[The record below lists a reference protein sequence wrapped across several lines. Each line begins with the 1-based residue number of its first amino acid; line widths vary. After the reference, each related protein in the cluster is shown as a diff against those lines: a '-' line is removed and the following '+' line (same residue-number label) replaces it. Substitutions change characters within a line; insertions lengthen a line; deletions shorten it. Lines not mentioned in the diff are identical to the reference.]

1 MGLEFILRWLSIVV
15 LDLTLGG
22 DNAVVIALAVR
33 KLPPRQQKL
42 GILWGTLGAVVLRV
56 SVTFI
61 AAKIL
66 SIPFFQAAGGLLLI
80 YIALKLLRQEAPA
93 DESNTKT
100 SANLF
105 EAIKIIV
112 IADFI
117 MSTDNILAVAAASHG
132 SLFLLLFGLGLS
144 IPIIMAGATF
154 IARLMGRYPWLVQLG
169 AGILGWV
176 SGEMLVKD
184 PIIHSRIAPY
194 YSALKWGV
202 PALVTVGV
210 LAVGWLLNRRAA
222 AKEAAVKEAAI
233 PEQEVV

>member
-15 LDLTLGG
+15 IDLTLGG

-33 KLPPRQQKL
+33 KLPPKQQKL
-42 GILWGTLGAVVLRV
+42 GILWGTVGAVVLRV
-56 SVTFI
+56 SVTFV

-66 SIPFFQAAGGLLLI
+66 SIPFLQAAGGLLLI
-80 YIALKLLRQEAPA
+80 YIALKLLRQEAPT
-93 DESNTKT
+93 DESNVKI

-117 MSTDNILAVAAASHG
+117 MSTDNVLAVAAASHG

-144 IPIIMAGATF
+144 IPIIMAGAAF
-154 IARLMGRYPWLVQLG
+154 IAMLMGRYPWLVQLG

-176 SGEMLVKD
+176 SG
-184 PIIHSRIAPY
+184 
-194 YSALKWGV
+194 
-202 PALVTVGV
+202 
-210 LAVGWLLNRRAA
+210 
-222 AKEAAVKEAAI
+222 
-233 PEQEVV
+233 